1 MVSSNSSSYIVV
13 RAVLSVLGV
22 LLLIFPSLLLS
33 LIFLLFTTASRYPC
47 CPLTLFPGDPP
58 PVLDEALS
66 VVPFSKELVWLPD
79 SHPLSAT
86 VTEDSVGP
94 TIPAP
99 PHFLLPLGCF
109 KLRDWRGRRFHYLVG
124 ENRLVPR
131 WRQWRLS
138 PPPSCSLSLAYTS
151 LLVLRDHRP
160 RSGWALLLA
169 SRLHLRFHLTSVGS
183 RGSCF

>member
-109 KLRDWRGRRFHYLVG
+109 ELRDWRGRRFHYLVG
-124 ENRLVPR
+124 ENRLVPH
-131 WRQWRLS
+131 WRQWRL
-138 PPPSCSLSLAYTS
+138 LR
-151 LLVLRDHRP
+151 VLRDHRP